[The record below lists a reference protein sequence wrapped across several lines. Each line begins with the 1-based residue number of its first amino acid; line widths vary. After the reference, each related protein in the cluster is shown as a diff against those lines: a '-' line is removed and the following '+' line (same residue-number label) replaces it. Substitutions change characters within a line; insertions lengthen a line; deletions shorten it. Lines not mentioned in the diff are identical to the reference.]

1 MPHLVS
7 IVMAITM
14 AAADWQP
21 VALGPRTSTA
31 VAARLAVECL
41 GRVPRVAY
49 QLVPAGVAV
58 RVGSRTA
65 RAGCAQAAVNAALE
79 YRDRLPAGTEVRI
92 GAHEYLRGVVLSH
105 ATPEGAARLHQ
116 LARETV
122 AAARR

>member
-1 MPHLVS
+1 MPTLLAV
-7 IVMAITM
+7 VMALAM

-21 VALGPRTSTA
+21 VALGPRTSAA
-31 VAARLAVECL
+31 VATRLAVECL

-49 QLVPAGVAV
+49 QLTPAGVAL
-58 RVGSRTA
+58 RVGSPRV
-65 RAGCAQAAVNAALE
+65 RAGCAQAAVDAALE
-79 YRDRLPAGTEVRI
+79 YRNRLPAGTEVRI

-116 LARETV
+116 LTRETL